1 MSPDV
6 VKILKEER
14 KSPVHQALLDHCLKL
29 LKRSR
34 GDMAN
39 HYTDWDKM
47 HETFMHRRPVDSND
61 VESVRAGLPK
71 KIVLPLAT
79 SQVFT
84 GVAYAYMLLT
94 QRPRF
99 YEFTG
104 IEDKDKTT
112 AMREAAELLVQNDL
126 DANGHKQQLLQSLL
140 DLFRFGM
147 FCQVDSWETD
157 YEYLPVT
164 TTGPVPTY
172 QGQPVGEGEVIT
184 KVEKVTIREGNRI
197 RTISPYRVFPDT
209 GFHLSDWQKG
219 TFIAWDDSYSRT
231 CLEGMEANG
240 DVVGTE
246 YIQKYNGER
255 IERAGRTKQSRV
267 AGIDFD
273 RPNESDV
280 VCLTTMVVKLTP
292 SKIKPYPDSTESLG
306 DEEYPHRWLIWL
318 ANDDRIIRAEPLPN
332 WHAQF
337 PVSIG
342 MFLPDQ
348 HECVLNSLSRLS
360 QDIQALVSWLLNSR
374 MAAVTRTIEP
384 QSVVDPIGLNMDDLN
399 ARQRLIRLR
408 KEAGGKDVRRYYMP
422 LPVTDT
428 TQGHVADMQQLIGL
442 LQMVTGVNDNALG
455 QVASGRRSATEN
467 RAANMGAASRLKMII
482 DVVWG
487 MAFQPQANRLLK
499 NHRQSATP
507 ESLMTILG
515 EPMTTEIFESFKGD
529 AQTIARAYD
538 FVSYDGTLPTDKL
551 FMAQS
556 LQELLGLL
564 ISNPMASAA
573 FNMDPNKVQK
583 EIMTLR
589 GMGTGTQFGFDQVP
603 TNLIAALQMENQQ
616 PQAQNGPPQPNA

>member
-1 MSPDV
+1 MSPEI
-6 VKILKEER
+6 VKILKDER
-14 KSPVHQALLDHCLKL
+14 KSPVHQALLDHCLRL
-29 LKRSR
+29 LKKSR

-39 HYTDWDKM
+39 HYADWDKM
-47 HETFMHRRPVDSND
+47 HETFMHRKPADSND
-61 VESVRAGLPK
+61 VEAVRAGLPR

-84 GVAYAYMLLT
+84 GVAFGYMLLT
-94 QRPRF
+94 QRQRF

-104 IEDKDKTT
+104 IDDKDKE
-112 AMREAAELLVQNDL
+112 MREAAELLVQNDL
-126 DANGHKQQLLQSLL
+126 DANNHKQQLLQALL

-157 YEYLPVT
+157 YEYLPVAT
-164 TTGPVPTY
+164 AGPVPMY
-172 QGQPVGEGEVIT
+172 EGQPIGEPEVIT

-219 TFIAWDDSYSRT
+219 SFIAWDDSYSRC
-231 CLEGMEANG
+231 CLEAMEANG
-240 DVVGTE
+240 DVVGVE
-246 YIQKYNGER
+246 HIKKYNTE
-255 IERAGRTKQSRV
+255 IMTKSGRSKMSRV

-273 RPNESDV
+273 KPSESDV
-280 VCLTTMVVKLTP
+280 VCITTMIVKLTP
-292 SKIKPYPDSTESLG
+292 SKISAHADSSERLG
-306 DEEYPHRWLIWL
+306 DDEYPHRWLIWI

-332 WHAQF
+332 WHAQY
-337 PVSIG
+337 PASIG

-360 QDIQALVSWLLNSR
+360 SDIQALVSWLLNSR

-399 ARQRLIRLR
+399 ARTRLIRLR

-422 LPVTDT
+422 LPVADT

-467 RAANMGAASRLKMII
+467 RAANMGAASRLKMVL

-507 ESLMTILG
+507 ESLATILG
-515 EPMTTEIFESFKGD
+515 PETTQAIFESFKGD

-551 FMAQS
+551 FLAQS
-556 LQELLGLL
+556 LQELLALL

-583 EIMTLR
+583 EIMQLR
-589 GMGTGTQFGFDQVP
+589 GMGSGTQFGFDQVP
-603 TNLIAALQMENQQ
+603 VNLIAALQMQNGQQQ
-616 PQAQNGPPQPNA
+616 PTAGGPEQ